1 MKKRLKLN
9 KMQRRE
15 ELTGYLFASPW
26 IIGFLV
32 FMAFPILASLYMS
45 FTKYNLISAPQWVGL
60 ANYKNLLFRDAVFV
74 KSLKNTLYYV
84 IIATPINLA
93 MGVLIAMLLNQKVR
107 GIRFYRTV
115 FYLPNVVSMVAIALL
130 WQWILDPSFGLVNT
144 MLEKIGIDGP
154 SWLFDAQ
161 WSKPSLILMGMWNV
175 GGSMVIYLA
184 ALQDIP
190 ASLYE
195 AATID
200 GAGAVRKFF
209 KITLPLLSPS
219 IFFNFVM
226 GIILGFQVFMQS
238 FIMTGGGPMQ
248 STYFYA
254 YYLYDKAFTYRQ
266 MGSASSMAWILL
278 IITFIL
284 TFIVSKTS
292 SKWVYYQSGDDN

>member
-1 MKKRLKLN
+1 MKKRRKLN

-74 KSLKNTLYYV
+74 TSLKNTLYYV

-107 GIRFYRTV
+107 GIRFYRTI

-154 SWLFDAQ
+154 SWLFDAK

-190 ASLYE
+190 VSLYE

-219 IFFNFVM
+219 IFFNFIM

-292 SKWVYYQSGDDN
+292 SKWVYYQSGDEN